1 MRLTTKR
8 VLACLVVLLG
18 SVLAL
23 PGLVLWLIIA
33 ATAAPVVPG
42 VVPAGV
48 PGGGNAGTGPGIP
61 PAALAAYEAASTA
74 VGRLVTGCA
83 VPAPVLM
90 AIGKVESNHAAGS
103 TISAAGRVDLPIVG
117 PALDG
122 SIAGTAVV
130 PDTDGGDL
138 DGDPVWDHAVGPMQI
153 LPSMWRRWG
162 QDANGDGVA
171 DPQDFPDAALTAA
184 VILCRSGHD
193 LADPAGLDAAL
204 LDYNHADSYTGD
216 VLAWA
221 AAYAAR
227 AAARSPGG

>member
-8 VLACLVVLLG
+8 LVACLVVLLG

-42 VVPAGV
+42 
-48 PGGGNAGTGPGIP
+48 GNAGAAPGIP
-61 PAALAAYEAASTA
+61 PAALAAYEAASLA

-103 TISAAGRVDLPIVG
+103 TISTTGRVDPPIVG

-130 PDTDGGDL
+130 SDTDGGAL

-153 LPSMWRRWG
+153 LPSTWRASG
-162 QDANGDGVA
+162 QDADGDGVA
-171 DPQDFPDAALTAA
+171 DPQSFADAALTAA
-184 VILCRSGHD
+184 VILCRSGHN
-193 LADPAGLDAAL
+193 LADPAGLEAAL
-204 LDYNHADSYTGD
+204 LDYNPADSYAGE
-216 VLAWA
+216 VLAWV
-221 AAYAAR
+221 AAYGATPAAPV
-227 AAARSPGG
+227 AGSPGG